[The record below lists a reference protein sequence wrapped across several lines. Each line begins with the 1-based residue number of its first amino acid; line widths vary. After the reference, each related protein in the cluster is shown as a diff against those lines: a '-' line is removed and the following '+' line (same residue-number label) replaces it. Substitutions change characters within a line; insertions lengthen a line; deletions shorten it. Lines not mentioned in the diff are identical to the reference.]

1 MAIQEKYEQFFTRKF
16 ILINSAL
23 RRKRQENLLLIS
35 DSIDILIRIRR
46 CYACVEEF
54 NFKTYTSRF
63 WTASKKMHP
72 GLYPCIE
79 GLQKDNAEV
88 RLVMV
93 QSQNGRPFRT
103 RTKRNYEIS
112 QRSLRRACQL
122 FQNGHYA
129 NNIQGYLERISHAI
143 RF

>member
-1 MAIQEKYEQFFTRKF
+1 MTR
-16 ILINSAL
+16 IWD
-23 RRKRQENLLLIS
+23 ENLAPDYHI
-35 DSIDILIRIRR
+35 
-46 CYACVEEF
+46 YTTEF
-54 NFKTYTSRF
+54 
-63 WTASKKMHP
+63 
-72 GLYPCIE
+72 PCIE